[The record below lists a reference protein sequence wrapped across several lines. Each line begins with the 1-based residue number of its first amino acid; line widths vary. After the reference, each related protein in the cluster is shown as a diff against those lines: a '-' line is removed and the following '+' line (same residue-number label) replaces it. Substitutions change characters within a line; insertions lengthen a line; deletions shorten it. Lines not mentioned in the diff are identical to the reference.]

1 MLTTAVRVPVNRSE
15 DLSVPSVGLGSVR
28 LGAGFTFTA
37 LGTVSTERLVVL
49 SLRAMVLGS
58 WGVTI
63 LTHTLPGSDVNVT
76 EDETWFWRYP
86 SDNRAQ

>member
-1 MLTTAVRVPVNRSE
+1 M
-15 DLSVPSVGLGSVR
+15 
-28 LGAGFTFTA
+28 GFTFTA
-37 LGTVSTERLVVL
+37 LGTVPAERLVAL

-76 EDETWFWRYP
+76 EDETCFWRCQIIIIIIIIIII
-86 SDNRAQ
+86 N